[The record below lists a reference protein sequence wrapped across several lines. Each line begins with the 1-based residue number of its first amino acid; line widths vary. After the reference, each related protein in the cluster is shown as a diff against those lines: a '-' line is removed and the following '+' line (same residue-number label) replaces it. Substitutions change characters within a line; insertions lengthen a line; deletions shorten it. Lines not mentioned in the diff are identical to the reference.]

1 MKTYHLKISLD
12 GIEPEITR
20 EIKIN
25 SQCTLYELHAVI
37 QISMG
42 WFSCHLHE
50 FEKGG
55 ERYGTNDPDGWGE
68 PVIDEKTVS
77 LSDIFKR
84 RGSKINY
91 LYDFGDDW
99 LHTVKLVDID
109 DEPIIYPACIEGKRA
124 CPPEDVGGVYGY
136 MNFLEIMSDP
146 DDPEY
151 EEMLEWS
158 GVEEPFDPDRFDLE
172 SVNKTIVEIFGRKT
186 KQ

>member
-68 PVIDEKTVS
+68 PVIDEKSVV

-84 RGSKINY
+84 RGPKINY

-99 LHTVKLVDID
+99 SHYSQI
-109 DEPIIYPACIEGKRA
+109 
-124 CPPEDVGGVYGY
+124 
-136 MNFLEIMSDP
+136 S
-146 DDPEY
+146 
-151 EEMLEWS
+151 
-158 GVEEPFDPDRFDLE
+158 
-172 SVNKTIVEIFGRKT
+172 
-186 KQ
+186 